1 MEQLEL
7 TKEELDNIGFKK
19 FSSIP
24 DADNPKRDVYKIETL
39 NGYFYYNPSSLL
51 KTYKWYHKTII
62 GNTANDL
69 HLDITKKPE
78 LFVILQS
85 FKCDFNIVF

>member
-24 DADNPKRDVYKIETL
+24 DAYNPERDVYKIETL
-39 NGYFYYNPSSLL
+39 NGYFYYNPSPLIN
-51 KTYKWYHKTII
+51 KYKWYHKTIV
-62 GNTANDL
+62 GDTANDV
-69 HLDITKKPE
+69 HLDITSKAE
-78 LFVILQS
+78 LFVILRA
-85 FKCDFNIVF
+85 FKCEFNPVF